1 MRRLA
6 VDIID
11 TSTVSYCVRIGKTS
25 TEITI
30 DCDAADLRA
39 LKSCIDT
46 TLGESNLSTCS
57 LGDETAVAV
66 YPTREDD
73 LSYQLVVTVEST
85 VRSLTIHRR
94 QLAIFASHDIE
105 SALAHQYEQAPSS

>member
-30 DCDAADLRA
+30 ECDAADLQA

-46 TLGESNLSTCS
+46 TLGESSLSTCS

-66 YPTREDD
+66 YPTREEN
-73 LSYQLVVTVEST
+73 SACQLVVTTEST
-85 VRSLTIHRR
+85 MRSLSIHRR

-105 SALAHQYEQAPSS
+105 SALAHQYD

>member
-6 VDIID
+6 VDILD

-25 TEITI
+25 TDLTI
-30 DCDAADLRA
+30 DCDAADLRT

-46 TLGESNLSTCS
+46 TLSESHLSTCS

-66 YPTREDD
+66 YPTCEGDS
-73 LSYQLVVTVEST
+73 SYQLIVASEST
-85 VRSLTIHRR
+85 VQSLSVHRR
-94 QLAIFASHDIE
+94 QLATFASHDIK

>member
-30 DCDAADLRA
+30 DCTAADLRA

-46 TLGESNLSTCS
+46 ALDESRLSTCS
-57 LGDETAVAV
+57 LGDETAVAA
-66 YPTREDD
+66 YPTHEGDP
-73 LSYQLVVTVEST
+73 SYQFVVVLENT

-94 QLAIFASHDIE
+94 QLATFASHDIE
-105 SALAHQYEQAPSS
+105 SALAHPYEQAPSS